1 MEQGRSEPAW
11 TAIEL
16 PDRRDLEYSSAATS
30 QLDSLAAA
38 WRTQRTRLEKRSPEG
53 LREFVTR
60 LVRSWAIET
69 GIIERLYDLDEGVT
83 ETLIE
88 HGFRAD
94 LLNRGDRDVASADLL
109 TMLND
114 HVAAADMVHEV
125 VAQGRPLGKHFV
137 RELHQLLTRTQTHT
151 EARTEDGKTVLLEM
165 RHGEFKQLP
174 NNPTRPDGSTHHYAP
189 PEHVESEMDQL
200 LEGLQLLE
208 EESPVAVQAAWLHHR
223 FTQIHPFQDGN
234 GRVARALTNLVFI
247 RTGLFPLVVNRRDRG
262 RYIDALEAADAGDL
276 AQLIDLFAEIESQ
289 TIIEAL
295 SVAVDEE
302 TGGRTSTVQ
311 SVLGRMVSKF
321 GAQVRDRESV
331 LRGVN
336 GLALQLRDLGV
347 EAGQASAREVVDQM
361 QAAGIKLRVYVEK
374 GGPEFGND
382 HYWRFQVKGVA
393 RDLGYWVNLQEA
405 HYWFRVA
412 LEGMP
417 VRFQYVVSFHHVGHD
432 LSGVMQAGAFAEF
445 EAPRLAAAG
454 ESSAEPAPSER
465 NTKNCTPR
473 VFSITWQ
480 STFDA
485 ERGRFAAWLDESLA
499 LALRYWMDLS

>member
-1 MEQGRSEPAW
+1 MW

-16 PDRRDLEYSSAATS
+16 PDRRALEYTSSATS
-30 QLDSLAAA
+30 QLDSLAGA
-38 WRTQRTRLEKRSPEG
+38 WRSQRVRLEKRSPES

-94 LLNRGDRDVASADLL
+94 LLNRGDSSAASTDLL
-109 TMLND
+109 AMLND
-114 HVAAADMVHEV
+114 HVAAADMVRDV
-125 VAQGRPLGKHFV
+125 VAQGRPFGKHFV
-137 RELHQLLTRTQTHT
+137 RELHQLLTRTQTQT
-151 EARTEDGKTVLLEM
+151 EARTVDGTVVTLEM

-174 NNPTRPDGSTHHYAP
+174 NNPTRPDGSAYQYAP

-200 LEGLQLLE
+200 FEGLQLLA

-247 RTGLFPLVVNRRDRG
+247 RAGLFPLVVNRRDRG

-276 AQLIDLFAEIESQ
+276 AHLIDLFAEIESQ
-289 TIIEAL
+289 TIIVAL

-302 TGGRTSTVQ
+302 AGGRTSTVQ

-321 GAQVRDRESV
+321 GAQLRDRESV

-336 GLALQLRDLGV
+336 SLAVQLRDFGV
-347 EAGQASAREVVDQM
+347 ESAQASARDVVEKM
-361 QAAGIKLRVYVEK
+361 QATGVKLRMYSET
-374 GGPEFGND
+374 GGPEFAND
-382 HYWRFQVKGVA
+382 HFWRFQVVGIA
-393 RDLGYWVNLQEA
+393 RDLGYWVNLQED

-417 VRFQYVVSFHHVGHD
+417 VRFQYVVSFHHVGHE

-445 EAPRLAAAG
+445 EAPRLPSAG
-454 ESSAEPAPSER
+454 ETSEPPASER

-473 VFSITWQ
+473 VFSVTWQ
-480 STFDA
+480 STFEA
-485 ERGRFAAWLDESLA
+485 ERNRFASWLDESLA

>member
-1 MEQGRSEPAW
+1 M
-11 TAIEL
+11 
-16 PDRRDLEYSSAATS
+16 
-30 QLDSLAAA
+30 
-38 WRTQRTRLEKRSPEG
+38 
-53 LREFVTR
+53 
-60 LVRSWAIET
+60 
-69 GIIERLYDLDEGVT
+69 
-83 ETLIE
+83 
-88 HGFRAD
+88 
-94 LLNRGDRDVASADLL
+94 
-109 TMLND
+109 
-114 HVAAADMVHEV
+114 
-125 VAQGRPLGKHFV
+125 
-137 RELHQLLTRTQTHT
+137 
-151 EARTEDGKTVLLEM
+151 LEM

-174 NNPTRPDGSTHHYAP
+174 NNPARPDGSTHHYAP
-189 PEHVESEMDQL
+189 PEQVESETDQL

-234 GRVARALTNLVFI
+234 GRVARALTNMVFI
-247 RTGLFPLVVNRRDRG
+247 RAGLFPLVVNRRDRA

-276 AQLIDLFAEIESQ
+276 APLIDLFAEIESQ

-302 TGGRTSTVQ
+302 AGGRTSTVQ

-336 GLALQLRDLGV
+336 GIAVQLRDFGV
-347 EAGQASAREVVDQM
+347 EVGQASSRDVIDQM
-361 QAAGIKLRVYVEK
+361 QTAGVKLGLFVEK

-405 HYWFRVA
+405 HYWFRIA

-445 EAPRLAAAG
+445 EAPRIASAG
-454 ESSAEPAPSER
+454 EARPEPALSER

-485 ERGRFAAWLDESLA
+485 ERHRFAAWLDESLA